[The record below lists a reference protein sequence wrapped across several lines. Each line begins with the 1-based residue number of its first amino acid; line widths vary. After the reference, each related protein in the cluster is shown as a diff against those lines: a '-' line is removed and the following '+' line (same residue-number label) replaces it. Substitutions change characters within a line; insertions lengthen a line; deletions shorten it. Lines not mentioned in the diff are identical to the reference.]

1 MKTIMRFLQRTAL
14 LALLL
19 ALGTW
24 LFYIGREHQIFLD
37 NKSIE
42 RDGKNFRALEQV
54 NVSVKSKSHGDAW
67 GEPIELL
74 ARDRDVVVTVGPK
87 FSLKAEI
94 LDSMGGDVERV
105 IEITL
110 EPGFQKDLMLS
121 LPLLNAA
128 RGDFILPSPGG
139 VPVPEEPAP
148 AAEQAGN
155 P

>member
-1 MKTIMRFLQRTAL
+1 MKMIMRFFQRMVL
-14 LALLL
+14 LALLI

-24 LFYIGREHQIFLD
+24 LFYIGREHKIFLD

-42 RDGKNFRALEQV
+42 RDGKNYRALEQV
-54 NVSVKSKSHGDAW
+54 NVSVNG

-74 ARDRDVVVTVGPK
+74 ARDRDVAITVGPK
-87 FSLKAEI
+87 FYLKVEV

-105 IEITL
+105 IEMPL
-110 EPGFQKDLMLS
+110 EPGFDKDMMLS

-128 RGDFILPSPGG
+128 RGDFILPPPGG
-139 VPVPEEPAP
+139 APAP
-148 AAEQAGN
+148 DPEPEKASGGPETPN

>member
-1 MKTIMRFLQRTAL
+1 MMKTFMRFFQRTVL
-14 LALLL
+14 LALLI

-24 LFYIGREHQIFLD
+24 LFYIGREHRVFLD

-54 NVSVKSKSHGDAW
+54 NVSING

-74 ARDRDVVVTVGPK
+74 ARDRDVAVTVGPK
-87 FSLKAEI
+87 FSLKVEF

-105 IEITL
+105 VEMTL
-110 EPGFQKDLMLS
+110 EPGFDKDLMLS
-121 LPLLNAA
+121 MPLLNAA
-128 RGDFILPSPGG
+128 RGDFILPP
-139 VPVPEEPAP
+139 PAAAAPKPEEPAP
-148 AAEQAGN
+148 ATPVIPN

>member
-1 MKTIMRFLQRTAL
+1 MKTFMRFFQRAVL
-14 LALLL
+14 LALLI

-24 LFYIGREHQIFLD
+24 LFYIGREHRVFLD

-54 NVSVKSKSHGDAW
+54 NVSVNG

-74 ARDRDVVVTVGPK
+74 ARDRDVAVTVGPR
-87 FSLKAEI
+87 FSLKVEF

-105 IEITL
+105 VEMTL
-110 EPGFQKDLMLS
+110 EPGFDKDLMLS
-121 LPLLNAA
+121 MPLLNAA
-128 RGDFILPSPGG
+128 RADFILPP
-139 VPVPEEPAP
+139 PAAATPKPEEPAP
-148 AAEQAGN
+148 EKDPAAPETPN